1 MQIYTRQL
9 RVRHYEIDVLGHV
22 NNGVYQNYLE
32 QAAVEHAQLLGYSL
46 AQCRHLGG
54 VFVMRRIEIDYLRPA
69 MADDTLE
76 ITTWLQQMKG
86 TRAIRRYEIHRL
98 AEVQPLVIAE
108 AIWVWVDGVTMRP
121 RGIPKEILTTFESIQ
136 PSDELSCT

>member
-22 NNGVYQNYLE
+22 NNAVYQNYLE

-46 AQCRHLGG
+46 AQCRKLGG

-69 MADDTLE
+69 IADDTLE

-98 AEVQPLVIAE
+98 AQVQPLVIAE
-108 AIWVWVDGVTMRP
+108 AIWVWVDLVTMRP
-121 RGIPKEILTTFESIQ
+121 QGIPKEILTGFEPIQ
-136 PSDELSCT
+136 PDNKLSNT

>member
-22 NNGVYQNYLE
+22 NNAVYQNYLE
-32 QAAVEHAQLLGYSL
+32 QAAVEHAQILGYSL
-46 AQCRHLGG
+46 AQCRKLGG

-76 ITTWLQQMKG
+76 ITTWLEQMKG
-86 TRAIRRYEIHRL
+86 TRAIRHYEMHRVGD
-98 AEVQPLVIAE
+98 VQPLVIAE
-108 AIWVWVDGVTMRP
+108 AIWVWVDLVAMRP
-121 RGIPKEILTTFESIQ
+121 RGIPKEILTNFEQIQ
-136 PSDELSCT
+136 LSNKTIT